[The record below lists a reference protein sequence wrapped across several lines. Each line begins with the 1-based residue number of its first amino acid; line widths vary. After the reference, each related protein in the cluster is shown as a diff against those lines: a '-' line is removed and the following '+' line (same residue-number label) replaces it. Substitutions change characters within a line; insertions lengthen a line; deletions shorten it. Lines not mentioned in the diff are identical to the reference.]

1 MLPTII
7 GIAVVC
13 YHGQLLVERVTRP
26 PDLNLPSSV
35 TSSKLTFLGTDFKCK
50 DSERLKVKGK
60 KTIYYEN
67 TNQKEMA

>member
-1 MLPTII
+1 
-7 GIAVVC
+7 
-13 YHGQLLVERVTRP
+13 
-26 PDLNLPSSV
+26 V